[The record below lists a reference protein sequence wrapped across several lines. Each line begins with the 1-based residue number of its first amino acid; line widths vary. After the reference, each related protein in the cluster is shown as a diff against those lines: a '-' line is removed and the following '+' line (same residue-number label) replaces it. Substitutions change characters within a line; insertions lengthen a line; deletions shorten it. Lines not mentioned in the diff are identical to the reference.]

1 MRSADSMNSKNRR
14 TVVVMLIAAVV
25 VYALLTVI
33 AVLLFST
40 YSTTRDLR
48 RSSDRS
54 ECAREINADIQERFD
69 TGISRLLDAAVRRDN
84 SKMQAEL
91 KILIGLPN
99 AQDVIQQ
106 RCPAGLTGGG

>member
-1 MRSADSMNSKNRR
+1 MRSADSMTSKNRR
-14 TVVVMLIAAVV
+14 TIIVMFVAAVV

-40 YSTTRDLR
+40 YSTTHDLQ

-54 ECAREINADIQERFD
+54 ECAREINANIQEKFD
-69 TGISRLLDAAVRRDN
+69 KGISRLLNGAASRDEK
-84 SKMQAEL
+84 KMQAEL

-99 AQDVIQQ
+99 AQDVIM
-106 RCPAGLTGGG
+106 RTCPAGLTGGG